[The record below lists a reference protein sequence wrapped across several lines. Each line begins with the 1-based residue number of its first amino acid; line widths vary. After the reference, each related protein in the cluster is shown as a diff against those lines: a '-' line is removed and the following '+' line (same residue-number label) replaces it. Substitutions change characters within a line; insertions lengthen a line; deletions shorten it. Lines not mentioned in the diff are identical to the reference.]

1 MVIESQDCHH
11 GHTAFEAMAS
21 LRSDGLSEANLAYQR
36 AIAREENAGL
46 ANQRIAAVDPSPLQ
60 AKAEIEADAD
70 SDLYRHHSRQQ
81 SLEGG

>member
-1 MVIESQDCHH
+1 MVIKWQDCHH
-11 GHTAFEAMAS
+11 GFTADAAMTS
-21 LRSDGLSEANLAYQR
+21 VRNDDGSDVTSAYQR

-46 ANQRIAAVDPSPLQ
+46 ANQRIAAVDSSPLQ

>member
-1 MVIESQDCHH
+1 MVIKLQDCHH
-11 GHTAFEAMAS
+11 GLNAFMAMTS
-21 LRSDGLSEANLAYQR
+21 VRNHGLSDASSAYQR